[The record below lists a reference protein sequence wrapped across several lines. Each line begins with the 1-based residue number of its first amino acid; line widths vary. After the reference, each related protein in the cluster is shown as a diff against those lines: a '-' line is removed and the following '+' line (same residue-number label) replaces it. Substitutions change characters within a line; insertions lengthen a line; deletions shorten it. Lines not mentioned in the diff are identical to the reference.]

1 MNRTDLKPMHVT
13 VAEAAIGDVGFVWW
27 MDEWFIARITEDG
40 DKTFAVVMT
49 GDGAEWLDTADDRVA
64 SMPWYEVSRPTYE
77 LDDDPLAV
85 TSTLTYRDGDGSWT
99 LSWQMPLDQCDEVS
113 RQIRGHAMKVLDD
126 AKAPPKAEV

>member
-1 MNRTDLKPMHVT
+1 MNRTDIKPMHVT
-13 VAEAAIGDVGFVWW
+13 VAEAAIGDVGFVWS
-27 MDEWFIARITEDG
+27 MDEWLIARITEDG

-49 GDGAEWLDTADDRVA
+49 GDGAEWLAVAHDHVA
-64 SMPWYEVSRPTYE
+64 SMPWYEISRPTYE

-113 RQIRGHAMKVLDD
+113 RQIYGHAMKVLDD
-126 AKAPPKAEV
+126 AKALPKAEV

>member
-1 MNRTDLKPMHVT
+1 MNRADLKPMHVT
-13 VAEAAIGDVGFVWW
+13 VADAAPGDVGFVWW

-40 DKTFAVVMT
+40 DQTFAVVMT
-49 GDGAEWLDTADDRVA
+49 GDGAEWLDTAVASVA

-77 LDDDPLAV
+77 LDGDPLAV

-113 RQIRGHAMKVLDD
+113 RQIHRHAMKALDE
-126 AKAPPKAEV
+126 AKTPPKVEV